1 MISDIK
7 IFLEYLEKEKNY
19 SRNTVISY
27 EDDLLQFNTF
37 LSRHF
42 GDTRFSP
49 SKIDQVTIRLFLGEL
64 LEEKKS
70 KRSIARKLASI
81 RSFLKYLVRKG
92 RLKRNPGIYVATPK
106 LPRKLPVFLDES
118 AVGKMMDLPDTT
130 KPIGLRDRAILE
142 VLYGTGIR
150 MGELIGLKLENV
162 DIVKNVMKVAGKGN
176 KERIV
181 PLGRYARAAIQDY
194 LVIRIKLLGNT
205 GDMADERYMFL
216 SNRGKPLYPRGVY
229 NIVTGYIGRIAEIE
243 KKSPHV
249 LRHTF
254 ATHMLNRG
262 ADLRAVKELLG
273 HESLSTT
280 QLYTH
285 VTVERLKKIY
295 EQAHPKADR

>member
-1 MISDIK
+1 MIRYIK
-7 IFLEYLEKEKNY
+7 TFLEYLEKEKNY
-19 SRNTVISY
+19 SRNTIVSY

-42 GDTRFSP
+42 GDTSFTP
-49 SKIDQVTIRLFLGEL
+49 SMIDRVTIRLFLGEL

-81 RSFLKYLVRKG
+81 RSFLKYLVRTEI
-92 RLKRNPGIYVATPK
+92 LERNVGIYVATPK
-106 LPRKLPVFLDES
+106 LQKKLPVFLDES
-118 AVGKMMDLPDTT
+118 SVSKMMDLPDTST
-130 KPIGLRDRAILE
+130 PEGLRDKAVLE

-150 MGELIGLKLENV
+150 MGELIQLKLDSVN
-162 DIVKNVMKVAGKGN
+162 IVKNVIKVVGKGN
-176 KERIV
+176 KQRIV
-181 PLGRYARAAIQDY
+181 PVGSKARTAIQNY
-194 LVIRIKLLGNT
+194 LKRRNELLERVDKKESEARI
-205 GDMADERYMFL
+205 FL

-229 NIVTGYIGRIAEIE
+229 NIVTKYIGRIAEIE

-295 EQAHPKADR
+295 EQAHPKAE

>member
-1 MISDIK
+1 M
-7 IFLEYLEKEKNY
+7 
-19 SRNTVISY
+19 SY
-27 EDDLLQFNTF
+27 EDDLLQFNAF
-37 LSRHF
+37 LSKHF
-42 GDTRFSP
+42 GDSSFTP
-49 SKIDQVTIRLFLGEL
+49 SKIDHVTIRLFLGEL

-70 KRSIARKLASI
+70 KRSIARKLATI

-92 RLKRNPGIYVATPK
+92 ILERNAGIYVATPK
-106 LPRKLPVFLDES
+106 LPKKLPVFLEED
-118 AVGKMMDLPDTT
+118 AVNRMMDLPDTST
-130 KPIGLRDRAILE
+130 PVGLRDKAVLE

-150 MGELIGLKLENV
+150 MGELIQLKLNSV
-162 DIVKNVMKVAGKGN
+162 DIVNNVIKVIGKGN
-176 KERIV
+176 KQRIV
-181 PLGRYARAAIQDY
+181 PLGSKARAAIRSY
-194 LVIRIKLLGNT
+194 LMIRSELLGH
-205 GDMADERYMFL
+205 DEKKAEESRIFL

-229 NIVTGYIGRIAEIE
+229 NIVTKYIGRIAEIE

-295 EQAHPKADR
+295 EQAHPKAE

>member
-1 MISDIK
+1 MIRYIET
-7 IFLEYLEKEKNY
+7 FLEYLEKEKNY
-19 SRNTVISY
+19 SRNTIVSY
-27 EDDLLQFNTF
+27 EGDLLQFNTF

-42 GDTRFSP
+42 GDTSFTP
-49 SKIDQVTIRLFLGEL
+49 SMIDHVTIRLFLGEL

-81 RSFLKYLVRKG
+81 RSFLKYLVRKEV
-92 RLKRNPGIYVATPK
+92 LERNAGIYVATPK
-106 LPRKLPVFLDES
+106 LHKKLPVFLDES
-118 AVGKMMDLPDTT
+118 AVNRMMDLPDTST
-130 KPIGLRDRAILE
+130 PDGLRDRAVLE

-150 MGELIGLKLENV
+150 MGELIQLKLESV
-162 DIVKNVMKVAGKGN
+162 DIVKNVMKVVGKGN
-176 KERIV
+176 KQRIV
-181 PLGRYARAAIQDY
+181 PVGSKARAAIQNY
-194 LVIRIKLLGNT
+194 LMRRNELLGRGN
-205 GDMADERYMFL
+205 AKESEARIFL

-229 NIVTGYIGRIAEIE
+229 NIVTKYIGRIAEIE

-285 VTVERLKKIY
+285 VTIERLKKIY
-295 EQAHPKADR
+295 EQAHPKAE

>member
-1 MISDIK
+1 MINDIK
-7 IFLEYLEKEKNY
+7 KFLEYLQREKNY
-19 SRNTVISY
+19 SRNTINSY
-27 EDDLLQFNTF
+27 EDDLLQFNSF
-37 LSRHF
+37 LSKHF
-42 GDTRFSP
+42 GDTYFSP
-49 SKIDQVTIRLFLGEL
+49 TKIDHVTIRLFLGEL

-81 RSFLKYLVRKG
+81 RSFLKYLVRRG
-92 RLKRNPGIYVATPK
+92 IIERNPGIYVATPK
-106 LPRKLPVFLDES
+106 LPKKLPVYLEES
-118 AVGKMMDLPDTT
+118 AVDRMMDLPDVTT
-130 KPIGLRDRAILE
+130 ANGVRDKAILE

-150 MGELIGLKLENV
+150 MGELIRLKLG
-162 DIVKNVMKVAGKGN
+162 DINIQKNVVKVVGKGN
-176 KERIV
+176 KQRIV
-181 PLGRYARAAIQDY
+181 PVGSKARVAIQNY
-194 LVIRIKLLGNT
+194 LTIRNELLERSEEKV
-205 GDMADERYMFL
+205 DEAWIFL

-229 NIVTGYIGRIAEIE
+229 NIVTQYIGKVAEIE

-295 EQAHPKADR
+295 DQAHPKAE